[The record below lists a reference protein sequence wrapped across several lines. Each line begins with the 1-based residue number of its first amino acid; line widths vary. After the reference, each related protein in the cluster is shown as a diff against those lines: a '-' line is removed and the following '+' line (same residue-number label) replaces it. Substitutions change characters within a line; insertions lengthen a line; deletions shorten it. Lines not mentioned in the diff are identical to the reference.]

1 MATGCWFLAF
11 FWVWSLLL
19 VLILAAEEQQGGDCS
34 ANSCGNLTISYPFWL
49 PDMETTRS
57 CGPLDFELSCIDSSV
72 PVLRSSGFNGFTI
85 MDISYEERSMH
96 VVDVQIEE
104 DLNVSK
110 SCHFPRWNTSGKL
123 APPFKVNPANLNLIF
138 YNCTKTMAHQG
149 RALAEMRCVN
159 TSNTFVRSGVRYD
172 AIGDY
177 ADYALEG
184 CDAIVMPV
192 MGSFGE
198 ANRSD
203 YERLISD
210 GFLLTWD
217 LPLPTPAPARK
228 FTCQIIFK
236 QCFVVSSIVKKSS

>member
-1 MATGCWFLAF
+1 
-11 FWVWSLLL
+11 
-19 VLILAAEEQQGGDCS
+19 
-34 ANSCGNLTISYPFWL
+34 
-49 PDMETTRS
+49 
-57 CGPLDFELSCIDSSV
+57 
-72 PVLRSSGFNGFTI
+72 

-110 SCHFPRWNTSGKL
+110 SCHFPRWNTSAKL

-159 TSNTFVRSGVRYD
+159 TSNTFVRSGVPYD

-177 ADYALEG
+177 TGYALEG

-192 MGSFGE
+192 MGSSGE
-198 ANRSD
+198 ANGSD
-203 YERLISD
+203 YEWLISD
-210 GFLLTWD
+210 GFILTWD
-217 LPLPTPAPARK
+217 LLPLPYSC
-228 FTCQIIFK
+228 TCT
-236 QCFVVSSIVKKSS
+236 